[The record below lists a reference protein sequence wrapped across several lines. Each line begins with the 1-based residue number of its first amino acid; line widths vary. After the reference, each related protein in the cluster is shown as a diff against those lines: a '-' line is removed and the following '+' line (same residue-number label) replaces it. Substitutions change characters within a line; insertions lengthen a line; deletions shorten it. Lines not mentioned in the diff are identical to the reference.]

1 MWLELLTLALGVA
14 YGYMNPGKEDRMKIM
29 KKGLLIGVIL
39 GAVFGAIG
47 FFVKGIVLFA
57 GSLIAWVIGMAI
69 MTVIFILGTVV
80 GDWAEVKFKK

>member
-1 MWLELLTLALGVA
+1 MVLEILTFIIGVA

-47 FFVKGIVLFA
+47 FFVRGLVFFA
-57 GSLIAWVIGMAI
+57 GSLIAWVIGIGI
-69 MTVIFILGTVV
+69 MTVIFVIGTYI